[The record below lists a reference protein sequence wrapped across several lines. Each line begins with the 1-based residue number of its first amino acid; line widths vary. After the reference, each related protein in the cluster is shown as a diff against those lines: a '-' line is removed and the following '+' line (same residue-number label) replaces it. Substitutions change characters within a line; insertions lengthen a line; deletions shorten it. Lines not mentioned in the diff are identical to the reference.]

1 MSPHVLCL
9 TPAGWAARPA
19 GVGWSVT
26 LCQPGYHKSP
36 ASPPR
41 ANIVT
46 LHSGNHCM
54 PSYMRHNHKRQYRGP
69 DIALCRCIPATYR
82 GWSRQ
87 NRRCRCRLVDRVVCP
102 RQSGSSHHPILCPA
116 IASQAVPIFPRAVY
130 LDDYPGKT
138 ATKRTYSFYRHLVSF
153 ITSCLVIPC
162 RASGVNARS
171 ISPASLGHDARIMN
185 TTIATPPR
193 AVMCA
198 HAPSRQCTGQRA
210 SGSARSTTAL
220 RWTREPQ
227 RGQKFI
233 TRMGRRLVIV
243 TLCYTLRFVTRF
255 SILNAYMGV
264 YILVHAGNRRYKV

>member
-1 MSPHVLCL
+1 MCYVHP
-9 TPAGWAARPA
+9 RP
-19 GVGWSVT
+19 GG
-26 LCQPGYHKSP
+26 QPG
-36 ASPPR
+36 
-41 ANIVT
+41 
-46 LHSGNHCM
+46 
-54 PSYMRHNHKRQYRGP
+54 
-69 DIALCRCIPATYR
+69 R
-82 GWSRQ
+82 GWLVSHSLPARLSQVPGITSSSAGRSARLIPFHAATVRTRPNLPQSR
-87 NRRCRCRLVDRVVCP
+87 RRDVDGCKFVAA
-102 RQSGSSHHPILCPA
+102 GAYSS
-116 IASQAVPIFPRAVY
+116 
-130 LDDYPGKT
+130 
-138 ATKRTYSFYRHLVSF
+138 YRHLVSF
-153 ITSCLVIPC
+153 ITSRPVIPC

-227 RGQKFI
+227 RGQKFM

-243 TLCYTLRFVTRF
+243 TLCYTLRFVTRL
-255 SILNAYMGV
+255 SVLNAYMGV